1 MRNFS
6 DIKRVVIKIGTNT
19 LSCSSG
25 IDTNYVR
32 DIAEQIGELKKSGIQ
47 VLLISSGA
55 IGMGAAELGLDTKPE
70 ETSLKQ
76 ACAAIGQPLLMH
88 EYKKA
93 FDALSITIA
102 QVLLTRWV
110 LNNRDMYLNLRSSV
124 ESLLHLGCVPI
135 INENDCVSTDEI
147 SAAFG
152 DNDTLSA
159 LVASKIDADLLIILS
174 DIDSL
179 YDKDPRKFP
188 DAKPL
193 TCVTEITKTIEDS
206 AGDSG
211 SKHATGGM
219 KTKIKAA
226 KIASNAGCR
235 IVLAHGREKNVL
247 SKILQGKPIGTVFMP
262 QRKLNAKLRW
272 ILNTPAS
279 GTIEIDDGAFAALE
293 KNKSLLPS
301 GIKSVSGL
309 FEAGSVVALGK
320 RAKAITNLS
329 SAELIALAGKHSSEI
344 RNALGKHRR
353 DVVAVPEDIIFLNE

>member
-1 MRNFS
+1 MRDFS
-6 DIKRVVIKIGTNT
+6 QTKRVVIKIGTNT
-19 LSCSSG
+19 LACANG
-25 IDTNYVR
+25 IDTDYIR
-32 DIAEQIGELKKSGIQ
+32 DIARQIGELRKSGIQ

-55 IGMGAAELGLDTKPE
+55 IGMGASELGLDAKPE
-70 ETSLKQ
+70 DTSLKQ

-110 LNNRDMYLNLRSSV
+110 LNNRDMYLNLRSSI
-124 ESLLHLGCVPI
+124 ESLLHLGCIPI

-147 SAAFG
+147 TAAFG

-159 LVASKIDADLLIILS
+159 LVASKIDADLLVILS

-193 TCVTEITKTIEDS
+193 TCVKEITQSIEDA

-211 SKHATGGM
+211 SKLATGGM
-219 KTKIKAA
+219 RTKIEAA
-226 KIASNAGCR
+226 KIAANAGCR
-235 IVLAHGREKNVL
+235 IVLAHGREENVL
-247 SKILQGKPIGTVFMP
+247 SKILSGESIGTIFMP

-272 ILNTPAS
+272 ILNTPVS
-279 GTIEIDDGAFAALE
+279 GTIEIDDGAFKAL
-293 KNKSLLPS
+293 KDNKSLLPI

-309 FEAGSVVALGK
+309 FEAGSVVALGN

-329 SAELIALAGKHSSEI
+329 SAELTTLAGKHSSEI
-344 RNALGKHRR
+344 RNILGKHRR